1 MAEALGASPA
11 RGGRCVSGI
20 DQRTGVSQPGQDRG
34 ELGFAAGRTGQ
45 SRILC
50 RTSGGSRRRAG
61 RSSCMNMAVAVTAP
75 EPVDENAMVR
85 QHADLVKRIAHH
97 LAARLRAEEHT
108 SEHQSLMRISYAVF

>member
-61 RSSCMNMAVAVTAP
+61 RSSCMNM
-75 EPVDENAMVR
+75 R
-85 QHADLVKRIAHH
+85 S
-97 LAARLRAEEHT
+97 EEHT
-108 SEHQSLMRISYAVF
+108 SELQSLMPHLVCRLLLEKKNQNKYHNDYNETI